1 VFEVPGFLE
10 AVVTKPAP
18 QQIIVGVHRSA
29 ASLAALRWA
38 AAEARLRRAML
49 HVVHA
54 WEPAVCRASYAILG
68 DDEASGQERL
78 QAQGVLAGVM
88 RGGYGSEI
96 PPGVTAELAEGT
108 AERVLVQ
115 RSREASLLVLGAA
128 DAHLAGRPAG
138 PVIRACMRSA
148 RCPLVII
155 TAAADAPPATE
166 SRHQASMAAARAG

>member
-1 VFEVPGFLE
+1 MIE
-10 AVVTKPAP
+10 PAP
-18 QQIIVGVHRSA
+18 QQIIVGVHQSA

-38 AAEARLRRAML
+38 AAEARLRRAKL

-54 WEPAVCRASYAILG
+54 WEPAARRASYAILG
-68 DDEASGQERL
+68 DSTVSGQERL
-78 QAQGVLAGVM
+78 RAQSVLAAVM
-88 RGGYGSEI
+88 RGAYGVGI
-96 PPGVTAELAEGT
+96 PARVTAELAEGT

-128 DAHLAGRPAG
+128 GAHLAGRPAG

-155 TAAADAPPATE
+155 TATADVLPPVVGTPVAV
-166 SRHQASMAAARAG
+166 S

>member
-1 VFEVPGFLE
+1 
-10 AVVTKPAP
+10 VTEPSP

-29 ASLAALRWA
+29 ASVAALRWA

-54 WEPAVCRASYAILG
+54 WEPAVRRASYAILS
-68 DDEASGQERL
+68 DSTVSGQERL
-78 QAQGVLAGVM
+78 LAQGALAATVRGV
-88 RGGYGSEI
+88 YGSEI
-96 PPGVTAELAEGT
+96 PPAVTAELAEGT

-115 RSREASLLVLGAA
+115 RSREADLLVLGAA
-128 DAHLAGRPAG
+128 GAHLAGGPAG

-155 TAAADAPPATE
+155 TATADALPPVVNTPVTV
-166 SRHQASMAAARAG
+166 S

>member
-1 VFEVPGFLE
+1 MIE
-10 AVVTKPAP
+10 PAP
-18 QQIIVGVHRSA
+18 QQIIVGVHQSA

-38 AAEARLRRAML
+38 AAEARLRRAKL

-54 WEPAVCRASYAILG
+54 WEPAARRASYAILG
-68 DDEASGQERL
+68 DSTVSGQERL
-78 QAQGVLAGVM
+78 RAQSVLAAVM
-88 RGGYGSEI
+88 RGVYGIEI

-128 DAHLAGRPAG
+128 GAHLAGRPAG

-155 TAAADAPPATE
+155 TATADVLPPVVSTPVAV
-166 SRHQASMAAARAG
+166 S

>member
-1 VFEVPGFLE
+1 MTE
-10 AVVTKPAP
+10 PAP
-18 QQIIVGVHRSA
+18 QQIIVGVHQSA
-29 ASLAALRWA
+29 ASVAALRWA
-38 AAEARLRRAML
+38 AEPGLGRRASV

-54 WEPAVCRASYAILG
+54 WERAVRRASYAILG
-68 DDEASGQERL
+68 DSTVSGQERL
-78 QAQGVLAGVM
+78 RAESALAAVLRGV
-88 RGGYGSEI
+88 YGSEI
-96 PPGVTAELAEGT
+96 PPGVTAELAEGM

-155 TAAADAPPATE
+155 TATADALPPVVNTPVAV
-166 SRHQASMAAARAG
+166 S

>member
-1 VFEVPGFLE
+1 
-10 AVVTKPAP
+10 VTEPAP

-54 WEPAVCRASYAILG
+54 WEPAIRRASYAILG
-68 DDEASGQERL
+68 DGAASGHERL
-78 QAQGVLAGVM
+78 RAQGVLTAIMLGV
-88 RGGYGSEI
+88 YGSEI
-96 PPGVTAELAEGT
+96 PPGITAELAEGM

-115 RSREASLLVLGAA
+115 RSQQASLLVLGAA
-128 DAHLAGRPAG
+128 GAHLAGRPAG

-155 TAAADAPPATE
+155 TASADAPPPVIGTPVAV
-166 SRHQASMAAARAG
+166 S

>member
-1 VFEVPGFLE
+1 VIE
-10 AVVTKPAP
+10 PAP
-18 QQIIVGVHRSA
+18 QQIIVGVHQSA

-38 AAEARLRRAML
+38 AAEARLRRAKL

-54 WEPAVCRASYAILG
+54 WEPAARRASYAILG
-68 DDEASGQERL
+68 DSTVSGQERL
-78 QAQGVLAGVM
+78 RAQSVLAAVM
-88 RGGYGSEI
+88 RGVYGIEI

-128 DAHLAGRPAG
+128 GAHLAGR
-138 PVIRACMRSA
+138 VIRACMRSA

-155 TAAADAPPATE
+155 TATADVLPPVVSTPVAV
-166 SRHQASMAAARAG
+166 S

>member
-1 VFEVPGFLE
+1 MYPGCLE
-10 AVVTKPAP
+10 AVVTEPSP
-18 QQIIVGVHRSA
+18 QQIIVGVHQSA

-38 AAEARLRRAML
+38 AAEARLRRAKL

-54 WEPAVCRASYAILG
+54 WELAVRRASYAILG
-68 DDEASGQERL
+68 DSTVSGQEQRR
-78 QAQGVLAGVM
+78 AQGVLAAVM
-88 RGGYGSEI
+88 RGAYGFEI

-115 RSREASLLVLGAA
+115 RSQEASLLVLGAA
-128 DAHLAGRPAG
+128 DTRLAGRPAG

-155 TAAADAPPATE
+155 TATAGALPPVANTPVAV
-166 SRHQASMAAARAG
+166 S

>member
-1 VFEVPGFLE
+1 MIE
-10 AVVTKPAP
+10 PAP
-18 QQIIVGVHRSA
+18 QQIIVGVHQSA

-38 AAEARLRRAML
+38 AAEARLRCASL

-54 WEPAVCRASYAILG
+54 WESAVRRASYAILG
-68 DDEASGQERL
+68 DSTVSGQERL
-78 QAQGVLAGVM
+78 RAQRVLAAVM
-88 RGGYGSEI
+88 RGAYGVEI

-115 RSREASLLVLGAA
+115 RSRGASLLVLGAA

-148 RCPLVII
+148 GCPLVII
-155 TAAADAPPATE
+155 TATAGARPPVVNTPVAV
-166 SRHQASMAAARAG
+166 S

>member
-1 VFEVPGFLE
+1 
-10 AVVTKPAP
+10 VTESAP
-18 QQIIVGVHRSA
+18 QRIIVGVHRSA

-38 AAEARLRRAML
+38 AAEARLRRAKL

-54 WEPAVCRASYAILG
+54 WEPAVRRASYAILG
-68 DDEASGQERL
+68 DSTVSGQERL
-78 QAQGVLAGVM
+78 RARGVLAAVM
-88 RGGYGSEI
+88 RGVYGSEI
-96 PPGVTAELAEGT
+96 PPGITAELAEGM

-138 PVIRACMRSA
+138 PVIRACMRGA

-155 TAAADAPPATE
+155 TAPADALPPVPNIPVAV
-166 SRHQASMAAARAG
+166 S